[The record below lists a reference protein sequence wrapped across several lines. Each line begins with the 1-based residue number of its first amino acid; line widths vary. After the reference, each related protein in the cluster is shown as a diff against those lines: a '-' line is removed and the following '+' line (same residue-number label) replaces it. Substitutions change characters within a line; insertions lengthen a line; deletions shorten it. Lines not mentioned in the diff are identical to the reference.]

1 MIFFFKYFI
10 LERLNS
16 NEDYLAKRKTFIE
29 EEIDNHVE
37 SLKSQLD
44 ECKQRM
50 IDQLTASC
58 QNASL
63 NIKSLEE
70 NNFSKVNYIK
80 KDADDLKS
88 KAFSY
93 AADYDKHGNNKE
105 KFYLNTTPQKKS
117 INSIFAHMSNLNDLN
132 QSMNGIID
140 EIKFYPNIE
149 PLSLKLIGTLK
160 SVNEINLEEQFKVL
174 ASKWEV
180 DGIKSIHKSSKK
192 VPISPHCVYI
202 MNSNNL
208 LFTDVHSKQLVQ
220 LNLET
225 SDYVRSTNIDGKLK
239 NPDGIC
245 MDHKKGFIYISDS
258 DQGIVFKLD
267 TNFNIIKQL
276 GKLFFT

>member
-1 MIFFFKYFI
+1 M
-10 LERLNS
+10 NS
-16 NEDYLAKRKTFIE
+16 NESYLEKRKQFIE
-29 EEIDNHVE
+29 EEITNQVE
-37 SLKSQLD
+37 SLKLQLD

-50 IDQLTASC
+50 IDQLSSSC
-58 QNASL
+58 QNACL

-70 NNFSKVNYIK
+70 NNISKVNHIK
-80 KDADDLKS
+80 NSTEELKM

-105 KFYLNTTPQKKS
+105 KFYLNSSPQKKS
-117 INSIFAHMSNLNDLN
+117 INHIFGHMSNLDDLN

-140 EIKFYPNIE
+140 EIKFYPSIE
-149 PLSLKLIGTLK
+149 PLRLKLIGTLK
-160 SVNEINLEEQFKVL
+160 SVDEINLEEQFKVL
-174 ASKWEV
+174 TSKREI
-180 DGIKSIHKSSKK
+180 DGIKSIYKSSKK

-208 LFTDVHSKQLVQ
+208 LFTDLHSKQLVQ

-225 SDYVRSTNIDGKLK
+225 SDYVRSTNLDGKLK

-245 MDHKKGFIYISDS
+245 MNHKNGFIYISDS

-276 GKLFFT
+276 GKVFKSNLNRLIMVL